1 MVFKLCGS
9 LQYCSATPL
18 CRSARQLRFLASQGY
33 RSGIDKPREMVASS
47 RSESSGPDDGDALLK
62 DLMKNSRLT
71 HLAHQ
76 IWPISV
82 RQGDIVCDATCGNGY
97 DSVYL
102 AKLVGPDGHVVAIDI
117 QEEAVRATRE
127 NIETQVPVQ
136 KRPKMT
142 YVVGSHENLID
153 HVGSNV
159 AKLICFN
166 LGYLPGGDKSIITQ
180 IDSTLA
186 AIEASLEAL
195 VFGGVVSILCYI
207 GHPGGMAEYEAVQ
220 EYVGQ
225 LSPKYWVSSEFTLL
239 NSPTA
244 PIMIMVWKRVQ

>member
-1 MVFKLCGS
+1 MHMVFKLCGS
-9 LQYCSATPL
+9 LQLQCRHSSPL
-18 CRSARQLRFLASQGY
+18 CRSARQLRLFGSQGTIIKD
-33 RSGIDKPREMVASS
+33 RDVVASS
-47 RSESSGPDDGDALLK
+47 QPENSGPDDALLK

-82 RQGDIVCDATCGNGY
+82 RKGDVVCDATCGNGY

-102 AKLVGPDGHVVAIDI
+102 AKLVGPDGHLVAIDI
-117 QEEAVRATRE
+117 QKEAVRATQD
-127 NIETQVPVQ
+127 NIEAQVPEHE
-136 KRPKMT
+136 RPKVT
-142 YVVGSHENLID
+142 YVVGSHENLIE

-159 AKLICFN
+159 AKLVCFN
-166 LGYLPGGDKSIITQ
+166 LGYLPGGDKSIVTQ
-180 IDSTLA
+180 VDSTLA

-195 VFGGVVSILCYI
+195 VFGGIVSILCYI

-220 EYVGQ
+220 EYVSQ

-244 PIMIMVWKRVQ
+244 PIMIMIWKRVQ